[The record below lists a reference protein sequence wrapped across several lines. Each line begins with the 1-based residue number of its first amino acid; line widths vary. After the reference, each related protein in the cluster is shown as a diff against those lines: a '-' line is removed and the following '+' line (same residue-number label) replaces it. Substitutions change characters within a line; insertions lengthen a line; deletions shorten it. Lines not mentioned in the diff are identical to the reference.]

1 MIKENLCVKRLFSL
15 TVSLVIILSLTLFC
29 APAVF
34 AVGDL
39 EARDETAFHDAY
51 ETAVAGD
58 TITLY
63 DNITLT
69 QNLLLNKDVEIDCGS
84 YAFFIQSTVTFSA
97 GSISA
102 NTYPFH
108 IENDGSLI
116 MSGGNIA
123 AVDCGIYLVGGNASI
138 TGGTIAVQANDGVGV
153 EVEDGS
159 LSMSGGSITSK
170 YTGIVLNGGTAS
182 ITGGTIAGQSNNDIG
197 VAIHN
202 GSLQMSGGTIQL
214 TGFTHCIG
222 VTLYSGAAVF
232 TGGNIY
238 SDYGVDVLK
247 GEVTAS
253 VPAQQ
258 LSGIFYSAHGTPM
271 VTSSPAAITMK
282 RGQTRTVNLNDADE
296 SFMLYDYNTSPE
308 LNAEAVGS
316 RSATIHPL
324 QAGSYTL
331 SFHTMLGEEEAF
343 VYLNI
348 PVTVTNPSSGS
359 GSSDSSPSNT
369 EAELPQPKPP
379 IPETGADNL
388 FLLLLFV
395 FCL

>member
-1 MIKENLCVKRLFSL
+1 MIKENLCVKRLLSL
-15 TVSLVIILSLTLFC
+15 TVSLVLVLSFSFVCL
-29 APAVF
+29 PAVF
-34 AVGDL
+34 AGEHIVD
-39 EARDETAFHDAY
+39 DETQFRTVYAAA
-51 ETAVAGD
+51 TAGD
-58 TITLY
+58 TIILSSGL
-63 DNITLT
+63 TLT
-69 QNLLLNKDVEIDCGS
+69 QDISLNKNIHIDCNN
-84 YAFFIQSTVTFSA
+84 YVIYVQSTVTFSA

-102 NTYPFH
+102 NTRPFN
-108 IENDGSLI
+108 IVNGGSLI

-123 AVDCGIYLVGGNASI
+123 AVNRGIVLNGGTANIS
-138 TGGTIAVQANDGVGV
+138 GGTIAVQANDGVGV
-153 EVEDGS
+153 EVEGGS

-258 LSGIFYSAHGTPM
+258 LSGIFYSARGTPM
-271 VTSSPAAITMK
+271 VTSSPAAITMQ
-282 RGQTRTVNLNDADE
+282 RGQTRTVTLNDADE

-308 LNAEAVGS
+308 LNAEAAGP

-331 SFHTMLGEEEAF
+331 SFHTMLGEGEAF

-359 GSSDSSPSNT
+359 SSSHSSPSDT

-379 IPETGADNL
+379 IPETGAGNL